1 MKRSFVY
8 NTTSNNS
15 KHKYNYNSLRKN
27 RFESKKNIDS
37 LSTLDSVETAFSGKY
52 GGKMV
57 FPVGG
62 NYFLDLR
69 IDIDNRYH
77 NSPVMRR
84 ISGDYYRIDSS
95 SSDLVYIESWI
106 VDNPIVTSFS
116 SHTQINGNMR
126 FWKGNHPLTK
136 INVIV
141 YPESQNNPGYSEVT
155 INDNNGNNLKFLCTK
170 KSDCFRDLELEVD
183 ITQSV
188 NHEPIFPFYDTYWH
202 SNRPSDLPRRI
213 LTIEECYRE
222 TGVKLAVNT
231 QNSNIIDD
239 SEPNFIDWD
248 DAELH
253 DAMEQ
258 NFSLYNDT
266 WPAWKMRCLLC
277 GTYTQDTVL
286 GVMFDAGIQFG
297 GAGRRPERQGFA
309 VFKRHP
315 IFNNLTPQTPTN
327 QVQADAMRRFLR
339 TYVHEAGH
347 AFNLLHSW
355 NKDRPYSLSWMNYPR
370 NYPFGPNNPNNS
382 ENDYWNNFRFR
393 FDDEELIHIRH
404 GDRASVIMGGDFWS
418 SGRHI
423 EEPFIFQNFSKNESK
438 IEFLLRSK
446 NYFEFMEPI
455 EIELRL
461 KNLTDTSVNVDTLL
475 NPEFDRVN
483 IYILDPNGNTIQYV
497 PTMIKESEPIMTTLR
512 PLDSKIDGADRFSEN
527 IVITYGKYG
536 FYFNHPGEYLIRA
549 TYNGYNNEIT
559 SSNILRIRIGNPLS
573 YEEDKIAYNFFSSN
587 VGMNLYL
594 KGSQSPFL
602 AVGKKVLEQIV
613 DMNLQNARNAKIS
626 YVLASAEIR
635 PFFRIVDKK
644 LIQTHKPNYEKTLRI
659 TEPAISYYSKVKEK
673 PLNIQYR
680 NIVYIRVNALLEMNK
695 KHKAKEELTE
705 LEKNLVDINE
715 SVVNEI
721 EKKKKSIDK

>member
-1 MKRSFVY
+1 MKRSF
-8 NTTSNNS
+8 S
-15 KHKYNYNSLRKN
+15 KHTHQESTQNYNHNFSFKDK
-27 RFESKKNIDS
+27 FDSKFMDS
-37 LSTLDSVETAFSGKY
+37 LNVLDSIGRTFSGRY
-52 GGKMV
+52 EGNMV

-62 NYFLDLR
+62 NYFMELR

-77 NSPVMRR
+77 NSPIMKK
-84 ISGDYYRIDSS
+84 ISGDYYRIESS
-95 SSDLVYIESWI
+95 SNLVYVESWI
-106 VDNPIVTSFS
+106 VDNHNVRSFS
-116 SHTQINGNMR
+116 THIQINGTMR
-126 FWKGNHPLTK
+126 FWKGNHPPTN
-136 INVIV
+136 INIKV
-141 YPESQNNPGYSEVT
+141 YSDSQNNTGYSEIT
-155 INDNNGNNLKFLCTK
+155 INDNNGNQSKFLCTK

-183 ITQSV
+183 LTQSV
-188 NHEPIFPFYDTYWH
+188 NQEPIFPYYDTYWH
-202 SNRPSDLPRRI
+202 SNRPADLPRRI

-222 TGVKLAVNT
+222 TGIKLTTNT

-239 SEPNFIDWD
+239 STSNFINWN

-258 NFSLYNDT
+258 NFSLYNNS
-266 WPAWKMRCLLC
+266 WPAWKMWCLLC
-277 GTYTQDTVL
+277 GTYNQDTVL

-297 GAGRRPERQGFA
+297 GSGRRPERQGFA
-309 VFKRHP
+309 VFKKHP
-315 IFNNLTPQTPTN
+315 IFNNLSSQTPNN
-327 QVQADAMRRFLR
+327 QIQADAMRRFLR

-355 NKDRPYSLSWMNYPR
+355 NKNRPYSLSWMNYPK
-370 NYPFGPNNPNNS
+370 NYPFGPDNPNNS
-382 ENDYWNNFRFR
+382 EIDYWNNFRFR

-418 SGRHI
+418 SGRHD
-423 EEPFIFQNFSKNESK
+423 EEPFIFQSLSKSELK

-461 KNLTDTSVNVDTLL
+461 RNLMDLPVNVDTLL
-475 NPEFDRVN
+475 NPEFDRV
-483 IYILDPNGNTIQYV
+483 IIHILDPNGNLVQYTPTI
-497 PTMIKESEPIMTTLR
+497 IKESEPRMTTLH
-512 PLDSKIDGADRFSEN
+512 PLNSKTDGKDRFSEN

-536 FYFNHPGEYLIRA
+536 FYFSHPGEYLIKA
-549 TYNGYNNEIT
+549 TYSGYNNEIT
-559 SSNILRIRIGNPLS
+559 SSNVLRIRIGNPLS
-573 YEEDKIAYNFFSSN
+573 YDEDKIAYNFFSPN

-602 AVGKKVLEQIV
+602 AEGKKVLEQITN
-613 DMNLQNARNAKIS
+613 MELENARNAKIS

-635 PFFRIVDKK
+635 PFFRIIDKK
-644 LIQTHKPNYEKTLRI
+644 LVQVHKPNYEKTLRI
-659 TEPAISYYSKVKEK
+659 TEPAVHYYSKVKEK

-680 NIVYIRVNALLEMNK
+680 NVAYTRVNALLAMNK
-695 KHKAKEELTE
+695 KDKAKEELTK